1 MARQQLVRVS
11 AQESQPERV
20 RALVPVPERAV
31 VPGLVRV
38 PQLLRSNRESIHV
51 RRCSRARLRE

>member
-1 MARQQLVRVS
+1 VRQQPVPERV
-11 AQESQPERV
+11 QESQPVRV
-20 RALVPVPERAV
+20 RALVPVPA
-31 VPGLVRV
+31 LVRV